1 MSSEGRRLLSAIVA
15 DGSVKTLIGLS
26 NDLFKDGEKGLFD
39 FIVSHVSKFGKVPS
53 AETIEEHVGD
63 VLVPTSETVEY
74 YLEQCERRF
83 LHNSLKKTVL
93 TMQDFLKMEDSDKA
107 LQSMLEAAAE
117 LHQRKHKKNL
127 FDFREIADLIYLD
140 YKAKQMGDDGD
151 RLMFGWETLDAMTNG
166 VGAGDFVAY
175 VGRPASGKTFKL
187 LYSALNGWESKAHT
201 PMFVSMEMMNIVIA
215 QRLAAMHTSKNLTKL
230 MKAMMTTKAWVSMME
245 KLKQAKKYEKPLW
258 MVDGNLTATVSDIV
272 MMTRQMKPTCVFVD
286 GAYLLQHPNPKA
298 SKFDKITDNA
308 EALKQKVATDLGIPV
323 ICSYQLNR
331 EAAKKFE
338 KNKED
343 IGLEDIYGSDAI
355 GQLATVV
362 LGLFE
367 EDNVETQKQRTIDI
381 MKGRNGERGRF
392 KINWGFDTMDFS
404 EIKPEAEAKTLEYL

>member
-15 DGSVKTLIGLS
+15 DGSVKSLIGLS
-26 NDLFKDGEKGLFD
+26 DDLFKDGEKGLFD
-39 FIVSHVSKFGKVPS
+39 FVVSHVSKFGKVPS
-53 AETIEEHVGD
+53 PETIEEHVGD

-74 YLEQCERRF
+74 YVEQCERRY
-83 LHNSLKKTVL
+83 LHNSLKKAVL
-93 TMQDFLKMEDSDKA
+93 TMQDCLKMEDSDKA

-140 YKAKQMGDDGD
+140 YKTKQMGDDGD
-151 RLMFGWETLDAMTNG
+151 RLMFGWDTLDAMTNG

-187 LYSALNGWESKAHT
+187 LYSALKGWESKVHT

-230 MKAMMTTKAWVSMME
+230 MKAMMTTKAWTSMME
-245 KLKQAKKYEKPLW
+245 KLEKAKEYEKPLW
-258 MVDGNLTATVSDIV
+258 MVDGNLTSTVSDIV
-272 MMTRQMKPTCVFVD
+272 MMARQMKPSCIFVD

-308 EALKQKVATDLGIPV
+308 ESLKQKVATDLGIPV

-392 KINWGFDTMDFS
+392 KINWGFDDMDFS
-404 EIKPEAEAKTLEYL
+404 EIKPEVETKTLEYL